1 VSKNQYTGTYKA
13 LEQTGMRGTMLNY
26 APTFVIGV
34 GEREEASL
42 KATLNEMRFWLREC
56 YPQVTPIVR
65 MGLVV
70 DSALIDLTER
80 VGEPVGD
87 DLLDGMRRWCEAVAS
102 VHAIDRVRTNAV
114 MVAGTERLELR
125 VVLVFFSDCPHAQV
139 EAVLDALSAATE
151 SSGVVLCITAIVIVR
166 TDWVPSVPAVQ
177 AWLETLRPFAPAYT
191 VFVLRRHRSNGSTVE
206 EAALPLVVQ
215 FLLLTALAPYE
226 SPRHPFFESNGTQTD
241 FSTVGLGLIYVP
253 LPHISRAAGNFL
265 AYELS
270 SLALDPNPHPSPP
283 RWNEAAAIALDE
295 TDFWQALFDGI
306 EEVAEVRAEPNAIP
320 EQRFRVALRKGT
332 VLIDLS
338 RTPWHRRKER
348 LIDYEL
354 TWGWL
359 LREFWLPKMQHNA
372 ARKQQEADEAIVA
385 VLDTI
390 AQQGVGVF
398 AAVER
403 TLEHLTRRLH
413 EWQCAK
419 PGTPRGV
426 EPAGAQHRY
435 EALERAIADAPN
447 PYAVL
452 TRALLTLALIGYTAF
467 ALARWDWLTAALN
480 EAVRAIFAGA
490 PPWSAWGLIG
500 GAALMATVAV
510 VWKAIQTIRVTHER
524 VEQATQDALRAL
536 EAAITSHLREMGLQL
551 LQQIQ
556 SNFLN
561 RLHEWAAMNR
571 QGQEDFE
578 RVRENW
584 HAKARAFDPP
594 HTPLTRAAVQRW
606 EQLEP
611 KLRQRLTG
619 QDLPA
624 LWRQTLQNAS
634 VNAYETLINRLSDQT
649 LEAMIYQAAQQLWI
663 EQLRGEQ
670 MRRISDYL
678 PVSDPDHMRR
688 LLDECYQESRVY
700 LAQSARSA
708 VGWQLH
714 AVDET
719 ELNNHIQQTAQTQ
732 LGGSW
737 IVLQLPAVAGFVQ
750 LGWVDYAPP
759 IE

>member
-1 VSKNQYTGTYKA
+1 MGTQNQV
-13 LEQTGMRGTMLNY
+13 LNY
-26 APTFVIGV
+26 APTLVIGV

-42 KATLNEMRFWLREC
+42 KAVLSEARFWLGEC

-65 MGLVV
+65 LGLVV
-70 DSALIDLTER
+70 NRELLDLTER
-80 VGEPVGD
+80 VGEGVGN
-87 DLLDGMRRWCEAVAS
+87 DLCDGVRRWCEAVTS
-102 VHAIDRVRTNAV
+102 IHSLDRVRANRINTV
-114 MVAGTERLELR
+114 GTERLELR
-125 VVLVFFSDCPHAQV
+125 AVLILFSDCPHELV
-139 EAVLDALSAATE
+139 RAVLHALNAATE
-151 SSGVVLCITAIVIVR
+151 SSGVVLCVSTIVIAR
-166 TDWVPSVPAVQ
+166 AESLSAVSAMQ
-177 AWLETLRPFAPAYT
+177 AWRERLRPFAPAYT
-191 VFVLRRHRSNGSTVE
+191 VVLRRHRSNGSTVE
-206 EAALPLVVQ
+206 EATLPLVVQ
-215 FLLLTALAPYE
+215 FLLLAALAPYDTA
-226 SPRHPFFESNGTQTD
+226 RHPLFESNGTISEL
-241 FSTVGLGLIYVP
+241 STVGLGLIYVP
-253 LPHISRAAGNFL
+253 LPHISSAAGNFL
-265 AYELS
+265 AHELS
-270 SLALDPNPHPSPP
+270 SLALDPNPHPSQP
-283 RWNEAAAIALDE
+283 RWNEAAAHALDE
-295 TDFWQALFDGI
+295 ADFWQALFDGI
-306 EEVAEVRAEPNAIP
+306 EEVTEVRAEPEAIP
-320 EQRFRVALRKGT
+320 EQRFQVALRKGT

-359 LREFWLPKMQHNA
+359 LREFWLPKMQRNA

-403 TLEHLTRRLH
+403 TLEHLVKCLN
-413 EWQCAK
+413 EWRSAK

-426 EPAGAQHRY
+426 DRGGTQQRY
-435 EALERAIADAPN
+435 TELERAIADAPN
-447 PYAVL
+447 PYAVI

-467 ALARWDWLTAALN
+467 ALARWGWLTAALN
-480 EAVRAIFAGA
+480 EAVRAVFAGA

-500 GAALMATVAV
+500 GAALIAAVAV

-594 HTPLTRAAVQRW
+594 HTPLTRAAVRTWQ
-606 EQLEP
+606 QLEP
-611 KLRQRLTG
+611 KLQERLIG

-634 VNAYETLINRLSDQT
+634 VDAYETLINRLSDQT
-649 LEAMIYQAAQQLWI
+649 LEAMIYQAAKQLWI

-678 PVSDPDHMRR
+678 PVNESSAVRG
-688 LLDECYQESRVY
+688 LLDECYQESRAY

-714 AVDET
+714 AVDEPA
-719 ELNNHIQQTAQTQ
+719 LNNHIQQTAQTQ
-732 LGGSW
+732 LGSQW

-750 LGWVDYAPP
+750 LGWVDRVPDAHDASAT
-759 IE
+759 E

>member
-1 VSKNQYTGTYKA
+1 VGTQNQV
-13 LEQTGMRGTMLNY
+13 LNY
-26 APTFVIGV
+26 APTLVIGV

-42 KATLNEMRFWLREC
+42 KAVLSEARFWLGEC

-65 MGLVV
+65 LGLVV
-70 DSALIDLTER
+70 NRELLDLTER
-80 VGEPVGD
+80 VGEGVGN
-87 DLLDGMRRWCEAVAS
+87 DLCDGVRRWCEAVTS
-102 VHAIDRVRTNAV
+102 IHSLDRVRANRINTV
-114 MVAGTERLELR
+114 GTERLELR
-125 VVLVFFSDCPHAQV
+125 AVLILFSDCPHELV
-139 EAVLDALSAATE
+139 RAVLHALNAATE
-151 SSGVVLCITAIVIVR
+151 SSGVVLCVSTIVIAR
-166 TDWVPSVPAVQ
+166 AESLSAVSAMQ
-177 AWLETLRPFAPAYT
+177 AWRERLRPFAPAYT
-191 VFVLRRHRSNGSTVE
+191 VVLRRHRSNGSTVE
-206 EAALPLVVQ
+206 EATLPLVVQ
-215 FLLLTALAPYE
+215 FLLLAALAPYDTA
-226 SPRHPFFESNGTQTD
+226 RHPLFESNGTISEL
-241 FSTVGLGLIYVP
+241 STVGLGLIYVP
-253 LPHISRAAGNFL
+253 LPHISSAAGNFL
-265 AYELS
+265 AHELS
-270 SLALDPNPHPSPP
+270 SLALDPNPHPSQP
-283 RWNEAAAIALDE
+283 RWNEAAAHALDE
-295 TDFWQALFDGI
+295 ADFWQALFDGI
-306 EEVAEVRAEPNAIP
+306 EEVTEVRAEPEAIP
-320 EQRFRVALRKGT
+320 EQRFQVALRKGT

-359 LREFWLPKMQHNA
+359 LREFWLPKMQRNA

-403 TLEHLTRRLH
+403 TLEHLVKCLN
-413 EWQCAK
+413 EWRSAK

-426 EPAGAQHRY
+426 DRGGTQQRY
-435 EALERAIADAPN
+435 TELERAIADAPN
-447 PYAVL
+447 PYAVI

-480 EAVRAIFAGA
+480 EAVRAVFAGA

-500 GAALMATVAV
+500 GAALIAAVAV

-594 HTPLTRAAVQRW
+594 HTPLTRAAVRTWQ
-606 EQLEP
+606 QLEP
-611 KLRQRLTG
+611 KLQERLIG

-634 VNAYETLINRLSDQT
+634 VDAYETLINRLSDQT
-649 LEAMIYQAAQQLWI
+649 LEAMIYQAAKQLWI

-678 PVSDPDHMRR
+678 PVNESSAVRG
-688 LLDECYQESRVY
+688 LLDECYQESRAY

-714 AVDET
+714 AVDEPA
-719 ELNNHIQQTAQTQ
+719 LNNHIQQTAQTQ
-732 LGGSW
+732 LGSQW

-750 LGWVDYAPP
+750 LGWVDRVPDAHDASAT
-759 IE
+759 E

>member
-1 VSKNQYTGTYKA
+1 MLNKRTTDYQMHAHT
-13 LEQTGMRGTMLNY
+13 LNY
-26 APTFVIGV
+26 APTLVIGV

-42 KATLNEMRFWLREC
+42 KAVLSEARFWLGEC
-56 YPQVTPIVR
+56 YPQVAPIVR
-65 MGLVV
+65 VGLVV
-70 DSALIDLTER
+70 DCALLDLMER
-80 VGEPVGD
+80 VGEPVGS
-87 DLLDGMRRWCEAVAS
+87 DLCDGVRRWCEAVTS
-102 VHAIDRVRTNAV
+102 IHSLDRVRANRINTV
-114 MVAGTERLELR
+114 GTERLELR
-125 VVLVFFSDCPHAQV
+125 AVLILFSDCPHELV
-139 EAVLDALSAATE
+139 RAVLHALNAATE
-151 SSGVVLCITAIVIVR
+151 SSGVVLCVSTIVIAR
-166 TDWVPSVPAVQ
+166 AESLSAVSAMQ

-191 VFVLRRHRSNGSTVE
+191 VVLRRYRSNGSTVE
-206 EAALPLVVQ
+206 EATLPLAVQ
-215 FLLLTALAPYE
+215 FLLLAALAPYDTA
-226 SPRHPFFESNGTQTD
+226 RHPLFESNGTLTEL
-241 FSTVGLGLIYVP
+241 STVGLGLIYVP

-270 SLALDPNPHPSPP
+270 SLALDQNPHSSQP
-283 RWNEAAAIALDE
+283 RWNEAAAHALDE
-295 TDFWQALFDGI
+295 ADFWQALFDGI
-306 EEVAEVRAEPNAIP
+306 EEVTEVRAEPNAIP
-320 EQRFRVALRKGT
+320 EQRFQVALRKGT

-359 LREFWLPKMQHNA
+359 LREFWLPKMQRNA

-403 TLEHLTRRLH
+403 TLEHLVKCLN
-413 EWQCAK
+413 EWRSAK

-426 EPAGAQHRY
+426 DRGGTQQRY
-435 EALERAIADAPN
+435 TELERAIADAPN
-447 PYAVL
+447 PYAVI

-480 EAVRAIFAGA
+480 EAVRAVFASA

-500 GAALMATVAV
+500 VAGLSATVAIIL
-510 VWKAIQTIRVTHER
+510 KAIQTIRDAHER
-524 VEQATQDALRAL
+524 VEQATQDALLAL
-536 EAAITSHLREMGLQL
+536 EQAIVSHLREMGLQL
-551 LQQIQ
+551 LQQVQ

-561 RLHEWAAMNR
+561 RLQELAGMNR
-571 QGQEDFE
+571 RGLEDFE
-578 RVRENW
+578 RVRQNW
-584 HAKARAFDPP
+584 QAHARAFDPP
-594 HTPLTRAAVQRW
+594 HTPLTRAAVRTWQ
-606 EQLEP
+606 QLEP
-611 KLRQRLTG
+611 KLQERLTG

-670 MRRISDYL
+670 MRRIIDYL
-678 PVSDPDHMRR
+678 PVSDPNPMRR
-688 LLDECYQESRVY
+688 LLDECYQESRAY

-714 AVDET
+714 AVDEP

-732 LGGSW
+732 LGNQW

-750 LGWVDYAPP
+750 LGWVDRVPDAHDASAT
-759 IE
+759 E

>member
-1 VSKNQYTGTYKA
+1 MSKNQYTGTYKA

-26 APTFVIGV
+26 SPTFVIGV

-70 DSALIDLTER
+70 DSALIDLAER

-102 VHAIDRVRTNAV
+102 VHAIDQVRTNAV

-166 TDWVPSVPAVQ
+166 TDWVPSVPAAQ
-177 AWLETLRPFAPAYT
+177 AWLKTLRPFAPAH
-191 VFVLRRHRSNGSTVE
+191 VFVLRRYRSNGSTVE

-253 LPHISRAAGNFL
+253 LPHISEAAGNFL
-265 AYELS
+265 AHELS
-270 SLALDPNPHPSPP
+270 ALALDERPHPSQPH
-283 RWNEAAAIALDE
+283 WNEKAAHALDE
-295 TDFWQALFDGI
+295 ANFWHALFDGI
-306 EEVAEVRAEPNAIP
+306 EEVAEVRAEPEAIP
-320 EQRFRVALRKGT
+320 EQRFQVALRKGT

-359 LREFWLPKMQHNA
+359 LREFWLPKMQRNA
-372 ARKQQEADEAIVA
+372 ARKQQEADEHLIA

-403 TLEHLTRRLH
+403 TLEHLVKCLN
-413 EWQCAK
+413 EWRSAK

-467 ALARWDWLTAALN
+467 ALARWGWLTNALN
-480 EAVRAIFAGA
+480 EAMRVVFADA
-490 PPWSAWGLIG
+490 PARSAWGLIG

-510 VWKAIQTIRVTHER
+510 IWKAIQTIRAAHER

-536 EAAITSHLREMGLQL
+536 EAAVASRLREMGLQL

-556 SNFLN
+556 GNFLN
-561 RLHEWAAMNR
+561 RLQELASMNR
-571 QGQEDFE
+571 EGRESFE
-578 RVRENW
+578 RVRQNW
-584 HAKARAFDPP
+584 RAKACAFNPP
-594 HTPLTRAAVQRW
+594 QTPLTRAAVQRW

-634 VNAYETLINRLSDQT
+634 VDAYETLINRLSDQT
-649 LEAMIYQAAQQLWI
+649 LEAMIYQAAKQLWI

-678 PVSDPDHMRR
+678 PVNESSAVRG
-688 LLDECYQESRVY
+688 LLDECYQESRAY
-700 LAQSARSA
+700 LAQSARST

-732 LGGSW
+732 LGRSW
-737 IVLQLPAVAGFVQ
+737 IVLQLPAVAGFIQ

>member
-1 VSKNQYTGTYKA
+1 VGTQNQV
-13 LEQTGMRGTMLNY
+13 LNY
-26 APTFVIGV
+26 APTLVIGV

-42 KATLNEMRFWLREC
+42 KAVLSEARFWLGEC

-65 MGLVV
+65 LGLVV
-70 DSALIDLTER
+70 NRELLDLTER
-80 VGEPVGD
+80 VGEAVGS
-87 DLLDGMRRWCEAVAS
+87 DLCDGVRRWCEAVTS
-102 VHAIDRVRTNAV
+102 IHSLDRVRANRINTV
-114 MVAGTERLELR
+114 GTERLELR
-125 VVLVFFSDCPHAQV
+125 AVLILFSDCPHELV
-139 EAVLDALSAATE
+139 KAVLHALNAATE
-151 SSGVVLCITAIVIVR
+151 SSGVVLCVSTIVIARAESPPV
-166 TDWVPSVPAVQ
+166 VSAMQ
-177 AWLETLRPFAPAYT
+177 AWRERLRPFAPAYT
-191 VFVLRRHRSNGSTVE
+191 VVLRRYRSNGSTIE
-206 EAALPLVVQ
+206 EATLPLVVQ
-215 FLLLTALAPYE
+215 FLLLAALVPYDTA
-226 SPRHPFFESNGTQTD
+226 RHPLFESNGTISEL
-241 FSTVGLGLIYVP
+241 STVGLGLIYVP
-253 LPHISRAAGNFL
+253 LPHISSAAGNFL
-265 AYELS
+265 AHKLS
-270 SLALDPNPHPSPP
+270 SLALDPNPHPSQP
-283 RWNEAAAIALDE
+283 RWNEAAAHALDE
-295 TDFWQALFDGI
+295 ADFWQALFDGI
-306 EEVAEVRAEPNAIP
+306 EEVTEVRAEPEAIP
-320 EQRFRVALRKGT
+320 EQRFQVALRKGT

-359 LREFWLPKMQHNA
+359 LREFWLPKMQRNA

-403 TLEHLTRRLH
+403 TLEHLVKCLN
-413 EWQCAK
+413 EWRSVK

-426 EPAGAQHRY
+426 DRAGTQQRY
-435 EALERAIADAPN
+435 MELERAIADAPN
-447 PYAVL
+447 PYAVI
-452 TRALLTLALIGYTAF
+452 TRALLTLALISYTAF
-467 ALARWDWLTAALN
+467 ALARWGWLTAVLN
-480 EAVRAIFAGA
+480 EAVRAVFAGA
-490 PPWSAWGLIG
+490 PAWSAWGLIG
-500 GAALMATVAV
+500 GAALIAAVAV
-510 VWKAIQTIRVTHER
+510 VWKAIQTIRVAYER
-524 VEQATQDALRAL
+524 VEQATQDALRTL

-584 HAKARAFDPP
+584 RAKARAFDPP
-594 HTPLTRAAVQRW
+594 HTPLTRAAVRTWQ
-606 EQLEP
+606 QLEP
-611 KLRQRLTG
+611 KLQQRLIG

-670 MRRISDYL
+670 MRRISNYL
-678 PVSDPDHMRR
+678 PVNESSSVRG
-688 LLDECYQESRVY
+688 LLDECYQESRAY

-714 AVDET
+714 AVDEPA
-719 ELNNHIQQTAQTQ
+719 LNNHIQRTAQTQ
-732 LGGSW
+732 LGGQW

-750 LGWVDYAPP
+750 LGWVDRVPDAHDASAT
-759 IE
+759 E

>member
-1 VSKNQYTGTYKA
+1 MLNKRTTDYQMHAHT
-13 LEQTGMRGTMLNY
+13 LNY
-26 APTFVIGV
+26 APTLVIGV
-34 GEREEASL
+34 GEREDASL
-42 KATLNEMRFWLREC
+42 KAVLGEARFWVGEC
-56 YPQVTPIVR
+56 YPQVAPIVR
-65 MGLVV
+65 VGLVV
-70 DSALIDLTER
+70 DCALLDLMER
-80 VGEPVGD
+80 VGEPVGS
-87 DLLDGMRRWCEAVAS
+87 DLCDGVRRWCEAVTS
-102 VHAIDRVRTNAV
+102 VHAIDCVRASHINTT
-114 MVAGTERLELR
+114 GTERLELR
-125 VVLVFFSDCPHAQV
+125 VALVFFSDCPHEQV
-139 EAVLDALSAATE
+139 RAVLRALSAATE
-151 SSGVVLCITAIVIVR
+151 SSGVVLCITTIMVAR
-166 TDWVPSVPAVQ
+166 ADWLPSASAVQ

-191 VFVLRRHRSNGSTVE
+191 VVLRRHRSNGSTVE
-206 EAALPLVVQ
+206 EATLPLAVQ
-215 FLLLTALAPYE
+215 FLLLAALAPYDTA
-226 SPRHPFFESNGTQTD
+226 RHPLFESNGTLTEL
-241 FSTVGLGLIYVP
+241 STVGLGLIYVP

-270 SLALDPNPHPSPP
+270 SLALDQNPHSSQP
-283 RWNEAAAIALDE
+283 RWNEAAAHALDE
-295 TDFWQALFDGI
+295 ADFWQALFDGI
-306 EEVAEVRAEPNAIP
+306 EEVTEVRAEPDAIP
-320 EQRFRVALRKGT
+320 EQRFQVALRKGT

-359 LREFWLPKMQHNA
+359 LREFWLPKMQRNA

-403 TLEHLTRRLH
+403 TLEHLVKCLN
-413 EWQCAK
+413 EWRSAK

-426 EPAGAQHRY
+426 DRGGTQQRY
-435 EALERAIADAPN
+435 TELERAIADAPN
-447 PYAVL
+447 PYAVI

-467 ALARWDWLTAALN
+467 ALARWDWLTMALS
-480 EAVRAIFAGA
+480 EATRAVFADA
-490 PPWSAWGLIG
+490 PAWSAWGLIG

-510 VWKAIQTIRVTHER
+510 VWKAAQTIRDAHER
-524 VEQATQDALRAL
+524 VEQATQDALLAL
-536 EAAITSHLREMGLQL
+536 EQAIVSHLREMGLQL

-561 RLHEWAAMNR
+561 RLQELASMNR
-571 QGQEDFE
+571 QGRESFE
-578 RVRENW
+578 RVRQNW
-584 HAKARAFDPP
+584 RAKACAFNPP
-594 HTPLTRAAVQRW
+594 QTPLTRAAVRTW
-606 EQLEP
+606 HQLEP
-611 KLRQRLTG
+611 KLRERLTG

-649 LEAMIYQAAQQLWI
+649 LEAMIYQAAKQLWI

-678 PVSDPDHMRR
+678 PVNESSAVRR
-688 LLDECYQESRVY
+688 LLDECYQESRAY

-714 AVDET
+714 AVDER

-732 LGGSW
+732 LGGQW

-750 LGWVDYAPP
+750 LGWVDRVPDAHDASAT
-759 IE
+759 E